1 MHAQLRLH
9 RRRQHSQCHLQ
20 PLLPPLLRHANL
32 RTLQL
37 TAASPASGRLI
48 RELRLRT
55 LCGAS
60 IVGIDRGN
68 QSVINPGPDEEII
81 EGDLVLIL
89 GTPAQLDAAAAALGL
104 SPESAS

>member
-1 MHAQLRLH
+1 
-9 RRRQHSQCHLQ
+9 
-20 PLLPPLLRHANL
+20 
-32 RTLQL
+32 
-37 TAASPASGRLI
+37 
-48 RELRLRT
+48 
-55 LCGAS
+55 
-60 IVGIDRGN
+60 VGIDRGN